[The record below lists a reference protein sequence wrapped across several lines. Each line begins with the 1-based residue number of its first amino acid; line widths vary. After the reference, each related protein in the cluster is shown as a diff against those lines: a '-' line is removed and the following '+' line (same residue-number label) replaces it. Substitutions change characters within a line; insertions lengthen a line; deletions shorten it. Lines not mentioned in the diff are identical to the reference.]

1 MFKIKRHGIGHY
13 YLDRSSMKR
22 KDAINYLT
30 SLRQIGNIPHIT
42 PDASYWVFHAFMKD
56 SALTQDPLLS

>member
-1 MFKIKRHGIGHY
+1 
-13 YLDRSSMKR
+13 MKR